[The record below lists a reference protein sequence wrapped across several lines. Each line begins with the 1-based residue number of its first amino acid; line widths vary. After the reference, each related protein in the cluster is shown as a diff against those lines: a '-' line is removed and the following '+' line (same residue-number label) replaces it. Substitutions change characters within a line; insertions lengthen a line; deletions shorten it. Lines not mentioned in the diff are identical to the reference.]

1 MVNAETVSIVFAGL
15 SIGLAAI
22 YYMLTLRNSQKAQQF
37 QLETRQAQMF
47 MQLFQ
52 QDLVERGPHGLMDL
66 LEWEYENADDFDVK
80 YGKDTNPE
88 AHKSWE
94 FWQNFMEGQGVLVR
108 EGYVSIR
115 LIALFSSGGV
125 KNLWR
130 KFQPL
135 IYEERE
141 RHNWPRWGIEWEYLY
156 DTLMDYAEKHPELQI

>member
-1 MVNAETVSIVFAGL
+1 MFVRFNPYI
-15 SIGLAAI
+15 
-22 YYMLTLRNSQKAQQF
+22 
-37 QLETRQAQMF
+37 F

-52 QDLVERGPHGLMDL
+52 QDIAERGPHSIMDL
-66 LEWEYENADDFDVK
+66 LSWEYEDAEDFDAK
-80 YGKDTNPE
+80 YGKDANPE
-88 AHKSWE
+88 ANKSWE
-94 FWQNFMEGQGVLVR
+94 WWQNYMEGMGVLVR

-115 LIALFSSGGV
+115 LIALLSSGGV

-141 RHNWPRWGIEWEYLY
+141 RHNWPRWDIEFEYLY